1 VGLDRRGHG
10 RVGLEAPSGLL
21 PVREAF
27 VVGALLLGV
36 GARGQGGTRAPAE
49 SYFAEWADEEG
60 FHSPWRVC
68 DELGRRFVERRFE
81 WVPYLCSDLGEGVS
95 ESDERAAIEAGTIN
109 ATGFRYVGIRRAL
122 AEP

>member
-1 VGLDRRGHG
+1 M
-10 RVGLEAPSGLL
+10 GLEAPSGLL

-49 SYFAEWADEEG
+49 PYFAEWADEEG
-60 FHSPWRVC
+60 FHSPWGVC

-81 WVPYLCSDLGEGVS
+81 
-95 ESDERAAIEAGTIN
+95 
-109 ATGFRYVGIRRAL
+109 
-122 AEP
+122 